1 MEALR
6 KRINDFV
13 NLFYPNV
20 CACCGKNLLHNEYL
34 ICNHCLYKLPKT
46 NYHQERNNPL
56 EQIFW
61 GKVKIESAAAFFFY
75 NKGSKYQRLIH
86 QMKYNGLKDLGYEL
100 GKMYG
105 SDLISSVFSSV
116 DVIVPV
122 PLHPKKERRRGY
134 NQSDWIAEGIA
145 KTMRKP
151 IERHNLCR
159 VKANETQT
167 RKSRIE
173 RWENVQD
180 IFIVKNVNFFTNKHV
195 LLIDDVITT
204 GATLEACTA
213 QILQC
218 ENTRVSIA
226 TLAVA

>member
-1 MEALR
+1 
-6 KRINDFV
+6 
-13 NLFYPNV
+13 
-20 CACCGKNLLHNEYL
+20 
-34 ICNHCLYKLPKT
+34 
-46 NYHQERNNPL
+46 
-56 EQIFW
+56 
-61 GKVKIESAAAFFFY
+61 
-75 NKGSKYQRLIH
+75 
-86 QMKYNGLKDLGYEL
+86 MKYNGLKDLGYEL

-105 SDLISSVFSSV
+105 SDLASSEFSSV

-122 PLHPKKERRRGY
+122 PLHPKKERKRGY

-145 KTMRKP
+145 KTMQKP

-159 VKANETQT
+159 IKANETQT

-213 QILQC
+213 KILQC
-218 ENTRVSIA
+218 ENARVSIA